1 MKHKTIKTVYN
12 KLAKEKTDLKTHKVD
27 LSLLDGLDYLEDIQ
41 SFEDEVSRI
50 SYSTEEWYDEN
61 FDKFLEI
68 RGNLRA
74 VYGQNSEGFV
84 SLADIQDEIQIIE
97 DIKANAE
104 NLGISLDDLPIDVP
118 RIEQAI
124 EDLKYFEERF
134 DKQVDELRN
143 FGVI

>member
-1 MKHKTIKTVYN
+1 MNPKTLKTIFSKIAKDKTN
-12 KLAKEKTDLKTHKVD
+12 LKTHKVD
-27 LSLLDGLDYLEDIQ
+27 LSLLDGLDYLENIE
-41 SFEDEVSRI
+41 SFEEEVGRI

-74 VYGQNSEGFV
+74 VYGQNSESFV

-104 NLGISLDDLPIDVP
+104 NLGISLDDLPIDIP

>member
-12 KLAKEKTDLKTHKVD
+12 KLAKDKTDLKTHKVD

-41 SFEDEVSRI
+41 SFEEEVSRI

-74 VYGQNSEGFV
+74 VYGQNSEAFV

-104 NLGISLDDLPIDVP
+104 NLGISLEDLPIDVP

>member
-1 MKHKTIKTVYN
+1 MNPKTIKSVFS
-12 KLAKEKTDLKTHKVD
+12 KIAKDKTNLKNHKVD
-27 LSLLDGLDYLEDIQ
+27 LSLLDGLDYLENIEN
-41 SFEDEVSRI
+41 FEDEINRI

-74 VYGQNSEGFV
+74 VYGQNSEAFV
-84 SLADIQDEIQIIE
+84 SFADIQDEIQIIE

-104 NLGISLDDLPIDVP
+104 NLGISLDDLPIDIP

-124 EDLKYFEERF
+124 EDLKYYEERF
-134 DKQVDELRN
+134 DQQVDELRN